1 MKLFYTLL
9 VTLCKCS
16 PKTRSHIPQDTNIGR
31 NKVPQ
36 GHKGIP
42 STQCINRAP
51 TYNSWKEVEQ
61 TVIKIDNDESGTV
74 TVNYYEPDVHCYI
87 DIGSKCNSDGV
98 EVEFTFMSVE
108 NSWEFNPNGVELKWP
123 YGIDLYDHTGCYDT
137 VHFAYMSKGSQVE
150 TEGQCGCLHRDH
162 PSCDYYA
169 MEDYDKNY
177 YNVWQNSETEMPS
190 KQELIGTDIKLILS
204 TDSSFSGKFS
214 VDWKCS

>member
-1 MKLFYTLL
+1 MKLFYFLL

-16 PKTRSHIPQDTNIGR
+16 PQTRSHIPQDTNIGR
-31 NKVPQ
+31 NKVPH

-98 EVEFTFMSVE
+98 EVEFTYMSIE
-108 NSWEFNPNGVELKWP
+108 NSWELLGKPSWP
-123 YGIDLYDHTGCYDT
+123 YEIDLFGHTGCYDT
-137 VHFAYMSKGSQVE
+137 VHFAYILLTGMNKMKYMIK
-150 TEGQCGCLHRDH
+150 RF
-162 PSCDYYA
+162 
-169 MEDYDKNY
+169 
-177 YNVWQNSETEMPS
+177 
-190 KQELIGTDIKLILS
+190 TDM
-204 TDSSFSGKFS
+204 
-214 VDWKCS
+214 